1 MSDTQGGAEK
11 PPEAQG
17 RLRGQAQNPSYD
29 RKQKEV
35 EEEAFLKQNMSAG
48 GSAPTQAAIQPS
60 IQDAKV
66 ADIQK
71 GLGLLGRDPKCVAR
85 KRSFS

>member
-1 MSDTQGGAEK
+1 
-11 PPEAQG
+11 
-17 RLRGQAQNPSYD
+17 
-29 RKQKEV
+29 
-35 EEEAFLKQNMSAG
+35 MSAG

-71 GLGLLGRDPKCVAR
+71 GLGLLGRDPKCVAG